1 MNIKPVK
8 QAYITFMSSQKTRH
22 QKLVP
27 GGGGGGGQLCP
38 HIERMK
44 YKHACTIKIRS
55 PQGKNIRAKS
65 TRTYWYQTMK
75 WKKVKHPKS

>member
-1 MNIKPVK
+1 
-8 QAYITFMSSQKTRH
+8 MSSQKTRH

-27 GGGGGGGQLCP
+27 GGGGGQLCP

-55 PQGKNIRAKS
+55 P
-65 TRTYWYQTMK
+65 
-75 WKKVKHPKS
+75 KVKIYVQNLKELLVPNNKIEEN